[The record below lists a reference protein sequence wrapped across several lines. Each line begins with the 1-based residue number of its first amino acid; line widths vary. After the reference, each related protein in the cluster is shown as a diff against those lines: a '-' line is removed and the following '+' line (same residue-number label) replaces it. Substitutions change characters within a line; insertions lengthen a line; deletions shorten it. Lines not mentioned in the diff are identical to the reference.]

1 MKKRDAIFLATL
13 MGMSSSMMAEIPEG
27 FDTTTKW
34 YTTFTNEANEFEW
47 PAGSTYGSKVQTNER
62 EGRKVIVANADM
74 NEFTG
79 CFITPLLKGNAG
91 EEMTIDARI
100 NSTSQDGG
108 IDIYLSA
115 TREGLSSEV
124 TRTHIIS
131 YAYTSTDEETKLSD
145 SIKQFSFTIPEEGQ
159 YYIGFSMYDRGMIA
173 GIYGLELVEVPHD
186 WTIAPGT
193 MPATA
198 TQNQNATGSFK
209 ILNYG
214 QQDEKAGTY
223 TITTYVDGVA
233 TEQPGTVDIKSEH
246 LLGDDVEGVEVPFT
260 FRSPKVGTVTVKAVV
275 TAEDGY
281 SITSDPVE
289 VEVVKETLAA
299 EKIAGECGGSP
310 SNATPFSAWDANTET
325 IAIYTP
331 ELLGL
336 KAGDKIKSIYL
347 NGYVSGN
354 VVGTESN
361 VIVCYDWTD
370 DTSVEKPVTGEAAYD
385 YSSMNMLYNETIQWE
400 EKGSASEMVPVLEL
414 SFDSPL
420 VYEEGKSLI
429 LFFHITRASY
439 KSGFYF
445 ESGSN
450 AKTAWRQKADN
461 NASVPSERFT
471 GNWAAIEF
479 PPIHVVLDVTPR
491 SVSGNVNFNGEP
503 VQDAVVTLIS
513 NDGENIQY
521 EGLSD
526 AEGNYSIDVI
536 QSERVY
542 DMEIHGNGFG
552 EFDENLDFAEASLV
566 KNIDLRREVR
576 ISDNGSHVGGAENAI
591 VYFDKKLTPGYN
603 MITLP
608 LTLTADEVAE
618 IFGAEAKVFDFDK
631 DVESDGEVVVNFIDH
646 EGNLEAGHPYLI
658 YVESETKEMA
668 WRSREASESLSSIM
682 GTHIDIEATSAPTE
696 LTEGMVAMD
705 SSLIKE
711 EENAEPEEAKVQAL
725 SDEGTTLPAYS
736 GYFALKPGKTAV
748 SVMLNGTNIG
758 TGIESIAVDEEKAN
772 AIYDLNGYK
781 VANPSKGIY
790 VINGKLILVK

>member
-1 MKKRDAIFLATL
+1 MKKRDAIFLVAL

-62 EGRKVIVANADM
+62 EGRKVIVSNTDR

-79 CFITPLLKGNAG
+79 FFITPLLKGNVG

-108 IDIYLSA
+108 IDIYLST
-115 TREGLSSEV
+115 TREGLSSEA

-131 YAYTSTDEETKLSD
+131 YTSTSTDEESKLSD
-145 SIKQFSFTIPEEGQ
+145 SIKQYSFTIPEEGEF
-159 YYIGFSMYDRGMIA
+159 YIGFSMYDRGMIA

-186 WTIAPGT
+186 WTIAPGN

-233 TEQPGTVDIKSEH
+233 TEKPGTVDIKSEH

-289 VEVVKETLAA
+289 VEVVKETLDA
-299 EKIAGECGGSP
+299 EKMIGEGNDNPSGSV
-310 SNATPFSAWDANTET
+310 PFSGGYDNSEI
-325 IAIYTP
+325 IALYTP
-331 ELLGL
+331 EMLGL
-336 KAGDKIKSIYL
+336 LPGSKISSIYL
-347 NGYVSGN
+347 KGYVEKTTYSSN
-354 VVGTESN
+354 VVGTESDLL
-361 VIVCYDWTD
+361 ICYAWTD
-370 DTSVEKPVTGEAAYD
+370 ETSIEKPSTNSQPFDYTGMTVAYND
-385 YSSMNMLYNETIQWE
+385 KFLWE
-400 EKGSASEMVPVLEL
+400 EKGSKTDLVPLLEIN
-414 SFDSPL
+414 FETPL
-420 VYEEGKSLI
+420 VYEEGKAL
-429 LFFHITRASY
+429 LLLLRNERLSY
-439 KSGFYF
+439 KSGTYF
-445 ESGSN
+445 EASSKN
-450 AKTAWRQKADN
+450 PKTAWKQFCDN
-461 NASVPSERFT
+461 AKDSDKNPIPGTFK
-471 GNWAAIEF
+471 GNWSLTEV

-566 KNIDLRREVR
+566 KNINLRREVR

-591 VYFDKKLTPGYN
+591 VYFDKKLPPGYN

-646 EGNLEAGHPYLI
+646 EGNLEAGQPYLI

-682 GTHIDIEATSAPTE
+682 GTHLDLEATSAPTE

-705 SSLIKE
+705 ASLIKE
-711 EENAEPEEAKVQAL
+711 EENAEPEEAKVQAF

-758 TGIESIAVDEEKAN
+758 TGIESIAVDEEKAT
-772 AIYDLNGYK
+772 AIYALNG
-781 VANPSKGIY
+781 
-790 VINGKLILVK
+790 

>member
-1 MKKRDAIFLATL
+1 
-13 MGMSSSMMAEIPEG
+13 MSSSMMAEIPEG
-27 FDTTTKW
+27 FDTATKW

-62 EGRKVIVANADM
+62 DGRKVIVANTDR

-79 CFITPLLKGNAG
+79 FFITPLLKGNAG
-91 EEMTIDARI
+91 EKMYIDAR
-100 NSTSQDGG
+100 NNNDNQNGG

-115 TREGLSSEV
+115 TRDGLASEA

-131 YAYTSTDEETKLSD
+131 YAYASTDEDTKLSN
-145 SIKQFSFTIPEEGQ
+145 SIEQFSFTIPEEGEF
-159 YYIGFSMYDRGMIA
+159 YIGFSMYDRGIIA

-186 WTIAPGT
+186 WTIAPGN

-198 TQNQNATGSFK
+198 TQNRNATGSFK

-233 TEQPGTVDIKSEH
+233 TENPGTVDIKSEH
-246 LLGDDVEGVEVPFT
+246 RLGDDVEGVEVPFT

-281 SITSDPVE
+281 SVTSEPVE
-289 VEVVKETLAA
+289 VEVVKETLDA
-299 EKIAGECGGSP
+299 EKMVGEVGSSASSGIPFAGLY
-310 SNATPFSAWDANTET
+310 ANTET
-325 IAIYTP
+325 LAIYTP

-347 NGYVSGN
+347 NGYVSGS
-354 VVGTESN
+354 VVGTESEMR
-361 VIVCYDWTD
+361 VCYAWTD
-370 DTSVEKPVTGEAAYD
+370 EKSLEKPVTGTDPYD
-385 YSSMNMLYNETIQWE
+385 YSALNIIIDETIQWE
-400 EKGSASEMVPVLEL
+400 AKGSSSELVPILEL
-414 SFDSPL
+414 NFDTPL
-420 VYEEGKSLI
+420 IYEEGKSLI
-429 LFFHITRASY
+429 LFFHLSRPSY
-439 KSGFYF
+439 KSGFNF
-445 ESGSN
+445 EYSSSN
-450 AKTAWRQKADN
+450 PKLAWKQYADYN
-461 NASVPSERFT
+461 SSAPT
-471 GNWAAIEF
+471 GYKGDWSAVEI
-479 PPIHVVLDVTPR
+479 PPIHIVLDVTPR
-491 SVSGNVNFNGEP
+491 SVSGNVNFNGEA
-503 VQDAVVTLIS
+503 VENAVVTLIS

-521 EGLSD
+521 EGVSD
-526 AEGNYSIDVI
+526 AEGYYSIDVI

-576 ISDNGSHVGGAENAI
+576 ISDNGSHIGGAENAI
-591 VYFDKKLTPGYN
+591 VYFDKKLAPGYN

-631 DVESDGEVVVNFIDH
+631 DVERDGEVLVNFKDY
-646 EGNLEAGHPYLI
+646 EGVLEAGHPYLI
-658 YVESETKEMA
+658 YVESETKEMS
-668 WRSREASESLSSIM
+668 WRSREAAESLSSVM
-682 GTHIDIEATSAPTE
+682 GTHLDLESTSAPVE

-705 SSLIKE
+705 ASLIKE
-711 EENAEPEEAKVQAL
+711 EENQGPEEAKVQAL
-725 SDEGTTLPAYS
+725 SEEGTILPAYS
-736 GYFALKPGKTAV
+736 GYFALKPGKSGVA
-748 SVMLNGTNIG
+748 VMLNGKNIE
-758 TGIESIAVDEEKAN
+758 TGVETISIDEEKAN
-772 AIYDLNGYK
+772 EIYDLNGYK
-781 VANPSKGIY
+781 VTNPSKGIY